1 MEEPT
6 QSIEVRKARQE
17 DTDAIAAIYTES
29 ILARDSTM
37 VTDPVSG
44 AEMLEGLSGLDPR
57 ETLLVAQ
64 EGESV
69 IGWGIVKLYS
79 ERPGYR
85 LACETSVFLK
95 RDHLGQG
102 IGSLVQKELMASAR
116 NGGFHHVLV
125 RIWAQ
130 NDSSIAMHRKF
141 GFTIVGT
148 QQEIGEMDGQWID
161 VTIMQC
167 LL

>member
-44 AEMLEGLSGLDPR
+44 AEMLERLSGLDPR

-116 NGGFHHVLV
+116 NGGFHHVL
-125 RIWAQ
+125 
-130 NDSSIAMHRKF
+130 
-141 GFTIVGT
+141 
-148 QQEIGEMDGQWID
+148 
-161 VTIMQC
+161 
-167 LL
+167 

>member
-1 MEEPT
+1 MQEHT
-6 QSIEVRKARQE
+6 QNIEVREAHPE

-37 VTDPVSG
+37 VMDPVSG
-44 AEMLEGLSGLDPR
+44 AEMLERLTRLDPR
-57 ETLLVAQ
+57 ESLLVAHQ
-64 EGESV
+64 GESI
-69 IGWGIVKLYS
+69 IGWGIVKFYS

-85 LACETSVFLK
+85 LACETSVFLR
-95 RDHLGQG
+95 RDHVGQG
-102 IGSLVQKELMASAR
+102 IGSLVQKHLMACAR
-116 NGGFHHVLV
+116 DAEFHHVLV

-130 NDSSIAMHRKF
+130 NESSIAMHRKF
-141 GFTIVGT
+141 GFTVVGT
-148 QQEIGEMDGQWID
+148 QQEIGEMDGRWID

>member
-44 AEMLEGLSGLDPR
+44 AEMLERLSGLDPR

-79 ERPGYR
+79 ERPWIS
-85 LACETSVFLK
+85 AC
-95 RDHLGQG
+95 
-102 IGSLVQKELMASAR
+102 MR
-116 NGGFHHVLV
+116 NV
-125 RIWAQ
+125 R
-130 NDSSIAMHRKF
+130 F
-141 GFTIVGT
+141 P
-148 QQEIGEMDGQWID
+148 
-161 VTIMQC
+161 
-167 LL
+167 